1 MRSGRSLLKKVALF
15 VALVAV
21 AGGVGVWLSKTDP
34 SFLSTSSPSPST
46 TVTTV
51 RPPKASLEVL
61 KSTPSSNQDTT
72 TPAGPFEI
80 TFNESINKSTLTN
93 LQTSQPG
100 SWSVINSNTA
110 AFTPAQPIM
119 PDSEL
124 TIKSPSTSSDGL
136 LASNGDYLAQSIDLT
151 WKTGSGS
158 VLRMQQI
165 LAQLGYLPLVWTP
178 TSANSN
184 VSPIEELYN
193 PPSGN
198 FTWRYAN
205 TPASLKASFQ
215 PGVDNNMTKGAMI
228 AFERSRGIPAYGSIR
243 PLIWPALLSGEA
255 DGIPNKNGY
264 TYAMVSKALPETLTL
279 WNDGNIVL
287 KTLAN
292 TGIPQTP
299 TPNGTFYVYL
309 RYPTQTMR
317 GKNING
323 SYYTDHGVK
332 WVNYI
337 DGSVAVHGFV
347 RASYGFPQSLGCVE
361 LPVSQAAIAWKW
373 LHYGSLVYIS

>member
-1 MRSGRSLLKKVALF
+1 MRSSRSLLKKFLVFA
-15 VALVAV
+15 ALVVV
-21 AGGVGVWLSKTDP
+21 AGGVGVWLSKTNP
-34 SFLSTSSPSPST
+34 SFLSSSSPSLST

-51 RPPKASLEVL
+51 AAPKASLEVL
-61 KSTPSSNQDTT
+61 KSTPSATQDTT
-72 TPAGPFEI
+72 TPSGPFEI
-80 TFNESINKSTLTN
+80 TFNEPIDKTSLNN

-100 SWSVINSNTA
+100 SWSVINSTTA
-110 AFTPAQPIM
+110 SFTPAEPIM
-119 PDSEL
+119 PQSEL
-124 TIKSPSTSSDGL
+124 TIKSPSSSSNGI
-136 LASNGDYLAQSIDLT
+136 LASNGDYLSQSIDLT

-158 VLRMQQI
+158 VLRIQQI

-178 TSANSN
+178 TSSASN
-184 VSPIEELYN
+184 VSPIDEFYN

-198 FTWRYAN
+198 FSWRYAN

-228 AFERSRGIPAYGSIR
+228 AFERSRGIPAYGSLR

-264 TYAMVSKALPETLTL
+264 TYAIVSKVQPETLTL
-279 WNDGNIVL
+279 WNDGDIVL

-292 TGIPQTP
+292 TGIAQTP

-317 GKNING
+317 GKNVNG
-323 SYYTDHGVK
+323 SYYVDHGVK

-337 DGSVAVHGFV
+337 DGSVAIHGFV

>member
-1 MRSGRSLLKKVALF
+1 MISGRSLLKKFALF
-15 VALVAV
+15 VGLVVV
-21 AGGVGVWLSKTDP
+21 AGGVGAWLSKSDP
-34 SFLSTSSPSPST
+34 SFLATSSPSPST
-46 TVTTV
+46 TVTTL
-51 RPPKASLEVL
+51 PAPKASLEVL
-61 KSTPSSNQDTT
+61 KSTPTSSLNTT
-72 TPAGPFEI
+72 SPSGPFDI
-80 TFNESINKSTLTN
+80 TFNEPINQSTLTN

-100 SWSVINSNTA
+100 SWRVINSDTV

-124 TIKSPSTSSDGL
+124 TIKSSNSSSNGL
-136 LASNGDYLAQSIDLT
+136 LASNGDFLAQSINLT

-178 TSANSN
+178 ASSNSS
-184 VSPIEELYN
+184 VSPIAEFYN

-205 TPASLKASFQ
+205 TPASLKSSFQ
-215 PGVDNNMTKGAMI
+215 AGVDNNMTKGAMI
-228 AFERSRGIPAYGSIR
+228 AFERSRGIAAYSTIR
-243 PLIWPALLSGEA
+243 PLIWPALLSAEA

-264 TYAMVSKALPETLTL
+264 TYAIVSKASPETLTL

-287 KTLAN
+287 KSLAN

-337 DGSVAVHGFV
+337 TGSVAIHGFV